1 MELCGLALIFCGK
14 GLVLKRPFNCM
25 FFKSFFFNCA
35 ATDESPFPSKPAL
48 ARSATR
54 RPTKRVPPIAAA
66 QSERFSSKED
76 DQDSAYEDSV
86 ERGLFDE
93 SKSEVCL

>member
-1 MELCGLALIFCGK
+1 
-14 GLVLKRPFNCM
+14 M
-25 FFKSFFFNCA
+25 FFKSFFFYCA

>member
-1 MELCGLALIFCGK
+1 MRYIYKF
-14 GLVLKRPFNCM
+14 
-25 FFKSFFFNCA
+25 SYYA
-35 ATDESPFPSKPAL
+35 ANDESPFPSKPAL

-76 DQDSAYEDSV
+76 DQDSAYEDSL

-93 SKSEVCL
+93 SKSEVKLTSPSSSISYVALFLAIY